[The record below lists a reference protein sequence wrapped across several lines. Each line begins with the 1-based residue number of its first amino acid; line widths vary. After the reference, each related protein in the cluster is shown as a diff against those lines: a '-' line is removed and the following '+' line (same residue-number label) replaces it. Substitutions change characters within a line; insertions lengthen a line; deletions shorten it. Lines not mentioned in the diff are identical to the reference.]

1 MALQAVVK
9 GLLARPR
16 RWVVTTLIFCA
27 FGFPLLGT
35 KLTHQKPI
43 EFVEVTADAGIT
55 FRHVNASSGEKY
67 YVETIGAGC
76 AFLDYDNDGFLAI
89 YLVNGA
95 VLPGFRTEK
104 PIIGALYKNKQD
116 GTFIDVTSSAKVGA
130 EGIYGMG
137 VAAGDYDNDGNVDMY
152 ITGFGRGMLYH
163 NQGHGTFVDVT
174 ESSHVLNQGKWGTS
188 AAFLDYDRDGYLDL
202 FVGNYVDFEPT
213 RNIYCGDVKK
223 GRHTYCHPIQYKG
236 TASALYHNN
245 RDGTFTDVSQ
255 NAGVANPEGKALG
268 VVASDLD
275 GDGWLDIVV
284 ANDGVANNLYHN
296 NGDGTFKDVGPFS
309 GAAYSADGMARAGMG
324 VDAADFDHDGD
335 PDILITNFSLE
346 GAALYRNGSDNLFT
360 DVTFQTGLREA
371 TFMFTGWGTKFLDY
385 DNDGDLDVFIAN
397 GHPENSIHDLDRSLT
412 YEQPKLLLENR
423 NGEFVDVS
431 RNSARGLLQAAGRG
445 AAFGDYDNDGDID
458 MLVANCNQQPNLLR
472 NSGGGNNW
480 VKLKLT
486 GSKSNRDAVGAK
498 IKMVAGNLV
507 RTEEVKG
514 GSSFLSAHDLRVNFG
529 LGTRTQ
535 VDTFEIQWPSGTVQK
550 LKGIKANQIVSVRE
564 P

>member
-1 MALQAVVK
+1 MVEA
-9 GLLARPR
+9 LLARPR
-16 RWVVTTLIFCA
+16 RCVKTPLMLCVGGCF
-27 FGFPLLGT
+27 LLGL
-35 KLTHQKPI
+35 KVAHQKPI
-43 EFVEVTADAGIT
+43 EFVEVTADAGIH
-55 FRHVNASSGEKY
+55 FRHINASSGEKY

-76 AFLDYDNDGFLAI
+76 AFLDYDSDGFLDI

-95 VLPGFRTEK
+95 VLPGFKSET
-104 PIIGALYKNKQD
+104 PLLGALYRNKRD
-116 GTFIDVTSSAKVGA
+116 GTFVDVTISAKVGA

-137 VAAGDYDNDGNVDMY
+137 VASGDYDNDGNVDMY
-152 ITGFGRGMLYH
+152 ISGFGRGMLYH
-163 NQGHGTFVDVT
+163 NQGDGTFADAT
-174 ESSHVLNQGKWGTS
+174 ASSHVVNQGKWGAS
-188 AAFLDYDRDGYLDL
+188 AAFFDYDRDGYLDL
-202 FVGNYVDFEPT
+202 FVGNYVDFELT
-213 RNIYCGDVKK
+213 RNIHCGDVKK

-236 TASALYHNN
+236 SASVLYHNN
-245 RDGTFTDVSQ
+245 RDGSFTDVSRK
-255 NAGVANPEGKALG
+255 AGVANPEGKALG

-324 VDAADFDHDGD
+324 VDAADYDQDGH
-335 PDILITNFSLE
+335 PDILVTNFSLE
-346 GAALYRNGSDNLFT
+346 GAALFRNGSGNLFT

-423 NGEFVDVS
+423 NGEFVDAS
-431 RNSARGLLQAAGRG
+431 KNSARGLLPAAGRG
-445 AAFGDYDNDGDID
+445 TAFGDYDNDGDID
-458 MLVANCNQQPNLLR
+458 LLVANCNQQPNLLK
-472 NSGGGNNW
+472 NSGGDNNW

-498 IKMVAGNLV
+498 VRIVAGNLV

-514 GSSFLSAHDLRVNFG
+514 GSSYLSSHDLRVNFG
-529 LGTRTQ
+529 LGARTQ
-535 VDTFEIQWPSGTVQK
+535 VDTIEVQWPSGTVQK
-550 LKGIKANQIVSVRE
+550 LKGIKANQIVHVRE